1 MRICIVVG
9 TRPEIIKMSPIIRE
23 CEKRNIDYFIIHT
36 NQHYSYSMDR
46 IFFEEL
52 ELPEPNYN
60 LEVGSGTHGAQTGMM
75 LSALEPPLLRKEP
88 SVVLVEGDTNT
99 VLAGAITCAKCHIKV
114 GHVEA
119 GLRSYDR
126 NMPEEINRVLADHIS
141 NYLFA
146 PTSVSKSNLTKEGI
160 PKDKIFVVGN
170 TIVDATL
177 HNLQI
182 AEKKSKILNEL
193 QLSEKSYFL
202 MTLHRQEN
210 VDDEDRL
217 KKIIYSLERI
227 SQTYDFPIIYP
238 IHPRTEKMMRN
249 FGLKD
254 RVNEISNLKL
264 IEPVG
269 YLDFLVLENNARLA
283 LTDSGGVQE
292 ETCILNVPCV
302 TLRYNT
308 ERPET
313 VEVGK
318 NVVAGVESENV
329 IRSVNDMLGRTLSHD
344 NPFGDGSTGQRIVD
358 ILVSSVKTQNP
369 IKNILVSK
377 PE

>member
-1 MRICIVVG
+1 MTICIVVG

-23 CEKRNIDYFIIHT
+23 CEKRTLDYFIIHT

-60 LEVGSGTHGAQTGMM
+60 LEVGSGTHGAQTGKM
-75 LSALEPPLLRKEP
+75 LSSLEPPLLKEKP
-88 SVVLVEGDTNT
+88 DAVLVEGDTNT
-99 VLAGAITCAKCHIKV
+99 VLAGALTSVKYHIKV

-119 GLRSYDR
+119 GLRSFDR

-141 NYLFA
+141 DYLFA

-160 PKDKIFVVGN
+160 PEDKIHVVGN
-170 TIVDATL
+170 TIVDATI
-177 HNLQI
+177 HNLKI
-182 AEKKSKILNEL
+182 AEKKSKIIDEL

-210 VDDEDRL
+210 VDNEDRL
-217 KKIIYSLERI
+217 KKIIYSLEKI
-227 SQTYDFPIIYP
+227 SQIHDFPIIYP
-238 IHPRTEKMMRN
+238 IHPRTEKMLRK
-249 FGLKD
+249 FGLKK

-318 NVVAGVESENV
+318 NIIAGVESENV
-329 IRSVNDMLGRTLSHD
+329 IKSVNDMLTRSLSEI
-344 NPFGDGSTGQRIVD
+344 NPFGDGTTGKRIVD
-358 ILVSSVKTQNP
+358 ILTSS
-369 IKNILVSK
+369 L
-377 PE
+377 